1 VGVVFYM
8 MTDFLN
14 IGTDRSISNLPT
26 AVPTATDPVV
36 GVKDDSIGVFPIGL
50 VSMPFP
56 LIPCTPHVSLGTQIG
71 SLPKQRGWR
80 KGGNLL
86 ELLGSWSSNVG
97 SLALHNTAQRV
108 DINPITHLSE
118 GFYKGVLP
126 DVLFVWGSDFAVMQ
140 ALIDEIR
147 FYLQKLNTMGFLLHT
162 NQLNSRGK
170 TSIDLALPAIV
181 LVGGGIWYHRF
192 LMQLKQAIAEV
203 GFSYTEGKQLQQA
216 VLGKICR
223 GATFGLTP
231 RLFVDTQAQG
241 GAVNRSQAIQAEIE
255 SVHSLRPE
263 SSVNKPPLI
272 RFKVAGGK
280 HTAQRQVLHALG
292 KHGVIVSIEN
302 EGLSSAERLEIL
314 QLHEQLQQFIIPVVY
329 QQLVAKKP
337 RKKPP
342 TLAQL
347 QQALADTLFEVG
359 LTRRAFEAYEKGL
372 VLSTTQLVKTVAEDE
387 YVLPT
392 EVEQCLYAELY
403 TNLQVVDH
411 YMRATNIPDVLE
423 AVALSLATLSP

>member
-1 VGVVFYM
+1 M

-14 IGTDRSISNLPT
+14 IGTERSIANLPA

-36 GVKDDSIGVFPIGL
+36 GVKDDSVGVFPVGL
-50 VSMPFP
+50 ASMPFP
-56 LIPCTPHVSLGTQIG
+56 LIPCTPHVSMGTQIG

-86 ELLGSWSSNVG
+86 ELLGGWSSG
-97 SLALHNTAQRV
+97 SATTAQQM
-108 DINPITHLSE
+108 DITPITHLSE
-118 GFYKGVLP
+118 GFYKGILP

-231 RLFVDTQAQG
+231 RLFG
-241 GAVNRSQAIQAEIE
+241 GASVTPTTASSTVALALQTGMDAVHSVNRSETGTPAN
-255 SVHSLRPE
+255 S
-263 SSVNKPPLI
+263 KPALI

-329 QQLVAKKP
+329 QQLLAKKS

-347 QQALADTLFEVG
+347 QQGLADTLFEVG
-359 LTRRAFEAYEKGL
+359 LSRRAFEAYEKGL
-372 VLSTTQLVKTVAEDE
+372 VLSTTQLPKVMMEE
-387 YVLPT
+387 PYRLPT
-392 EVEQCLYAELY
+392 EVAQCLYTELH
-403 TNLQVVDH
+403 THLQVVEH
-411 YMRATNIPDVLE
+411 YLRATQITDVAE
-423 AVALSLATLSP
+423 AVNLCLSVLATE